1 MGLGLKSKARSTT
14 NVFASSSVPTS
25 RSNSPPITL
34 PPLNIGA
41 SESAGDRE
49 KGGEGDGE
57 GLPMDMDEDESSS
70 DDEGT
75 FMSTGSDR
83 RKVELPGF
91 KEFEAATRSGR

>member
-1 MGLGLKSKARSTT
+1 M
-14 NVFASSSVPTS
+14 FASNSVPAS

-34 PPLNIGA
+34 PPLNLGA
-41 SESAGDRE
+41 GESAGDKE
-49 KGGEGDGE
+49 GEGDGE

-70 DDEGT
+70 DEEGT
-75 FMSTGSDR
+75 FMRTGGGGRR